1 MTYNGWTN
9 YATWLADLHLGHAF
23 SEGLADDIEDG
34 YCDPFTDVD
43 DLAAYL
49 KSEAWEL
56 VQGSCANAIVA
67 EFAYGFLDDVNWHEL
82 AEAHAEDFPQLVR
95 REVTA

>member
-9 YATWLADLHLGHAF
+9 YATWLANLHLGHAF
-23 SEGLADDIEDG
+23 PEELADDIDG
-34 YCDPFTDVD
+34 GYRDPFTDVD

-56 VQGSCANAIVA
+56 VLGSYTNAIVA
-67 EFAYGFLDDVNWHEL
+67 EFAYAGLDEVNWREL
-82 AEAHAEDFPQLVR
+82 AEAHAEDYPQLVR